1 MEEIYFHD
9 IVVDNRSS
17 NPKSD
22 FPDNTFIQI
31 FGCKSDGTPVFVEV
45 KNFKTWFYLEPE
57 EDEDP
62 KELIKQFKDCFWFK
76 NVTECKIVFRK
87 RLVGFSDNELFPY
100 IYLEFGGV
108 VPLYCARK
116 KLKEDFK
123 ITKIYEDKVDP
134 ILKFLHS
141 TRLKTCS
148 YFGIKNFSD
157 KNGKE
162 NGKTHCEKEFYVSIE
177 NIFPIEDK
185 MPPPMKICAYDIESS
200 GLNPRTES
208 VFQVSMCFSKLG
220 DKVDSD
226 LHASEACKDGVVI
239 CVGET
244 ESIDDTPILS
254 VENEKDLLEK
264 FRDKLIEN
272 NVMIMVGYNN
282 SQFDCQFLY
291 KRATETYSFDDY
303 RKLGFKRDELLEL
316 KNTVLASSAL
326 GRTEL
331 AKVNIPGRV
340 EIDLLMVLRRTYKLK
355 SYKLNSVS
363 EHFFGGSKDDV
374 TYTDILEAYNTKD
387 PHKLG
392 VIAKYCFQDSWLCIR
407 LLDKIKEVYNSI
419 EMAKLCSVPFH
430 WIMSRGQ
437 QIKCFSL
444 ILSEIYGEYVCNYI
458 APTESKTED
467 EGFQGATVI
476 NAKTGFYPDDPIL
489 TLDFASLYPSIMRW
503 KQLCYS
509 TYVTE
514 DKYMN
519 IENVVY
525 ETYETK
531 KNHFDTFAYRK
542 GQKSILCLLE
552 DELIDA
558 RKATKKLMKTEKDP
572 FKYSL
577 LDSKQLSQK
586 ICCNSLYGFTG
597 TTTGMLP
604 LKAIAAA
611 VTCTGRK
618 MIDQSSELAE
628 KMGATT
634 IYGDTDSI
642 MVTYPTPKEIMDQG
656 ELAMM
661 KFLFN
666 KGEEMSAEITK
677 LFGHPVLME
686 FENIYTRYLLV
697 SKKRYA
703 ALSWLVP
710 EGPPKMSSKGLVTV
724 RRDNAPIV
732 RSTATEVLRL
742 LLEEKKNEDD
752 IIKYIKSVLDD
763 LEKGKIPVKELSIT
777 KELTRWEYKNPVPH
791 SILATNMIERAKKQR
806 FYREIVKPI
815 YEETVEFDE
824 KNLRKFASKINSLY
838 KMIPKEG
845 EEELSM
851 EEFMIRLRDGI
862 LSQLYPDNVMIKE
875 CEALCRKFNKESVLI
890 EFNVKNSFEIA
901 EFYSDYSTFDIID
914 WESPRLGD
922 RISYVVTEGKG
933 EINNRVEH
941 PEYVD
946 KMPNIKTDTH
956 YYITRQLKNPI
967 TDFLNLFITDKSK
980 LEFFKEY
987 ERRALNKS
995 RGVREISSFF
1005 SPVTK
1010 RSKH

>member
-1 MEEIYFHD
+1 MEIYFHD
-9 IVVDNRSS
+9 VIIENNSS
-17 NPKSD
+17 NPQSD
-22 FPDNTFIQI
+22 FPDKTFIQI
-31 FGCKSDGTPVFVEV
+31 FGSKSDGTPVFVEV
-45 KNFKTWFYLEPE
+45 KNFKTWFFLEPQ

-62 KELIKQFKDCFWFK
+62 KELIKKFKDCFWFK
-76 NVTECKIVFRK
+76 NVTKCEVVFRK

-100 IYLEFGGV
+100 IYMEFGGV
-108 VPLYCARK
+108 VPLFCARK
-116 KLKEDFK
+116 RLKADFD
-123 ITKIYEDKVDP
+123 ITKIYEDKIDP
-134 ILKFLHS
+134 ILKFLHY
-141 TRLKTCS
+141 TGLKPSS
-148 YFGIKNFSD
+148 YFGIKHFSEKYGED
-157 KNGKE
+157 K
-162 NGKTHCEKEFYVSIE
+162 KTHCKHEYYVSIE
-177 NIFPIEDK
+177 NVFPMADNT
-185 MPPPMKICAYDIESS
+185 PPPMKICAYDIESS

-220 DKVDSD
+220 DNVNSD

-244 ESIDDTPILS
+244 ESIDGTPILS
-254 VENEKDLLEK
+254 VESEKDLLEK
-264 FRDKLIEN
+264 FRDTLIEN

-282 SQFDCQFLY
+282 YQFDAKFLY
-291 KRATETYSFDDY
+291 KRAVETYSFNDY
-303 RKLGFKRDELLEL
+303 RKLGFKKEELLEL
-316 KNTVLASSAL
+316 KETVLASSAL

-331 AKVNIPGRV
+331 SKVTIPGRV

-363 EHFFGGSKDDV
+363 EHFFGGHKDDV

-419 EMAKLCSVPFH
+419 EMAKLCSVPFL

-437 QIKCFSL
+437 QIKCMSL
-444 ILSEIYGEYVCNYI
+444 ILSKVYKKYVCNYI
-458 APTESKTED
+458 APSEIKEGD
-467 EGFQGATVI
+467 GEGFKGATVI

-503 KQLCYS
+503 KQLCYT
-509 TYVTE
+509 TYVNE
-514 DKYMN
+514 DKYRN
-519 IENVVY
+519 IEGVIY
-525 ETYETK
+525 ENYETK
-531 KNHFDTFAYRK
+531 EGNFDTFAYRK

-558 RKATKKLMKTEKDP
+558 RKATKKLMKTENDP
-572 FKYSL
+572 FKYGL
-577 LDSKQLSQK
+577 LDSKQLAQK
-586 ICCNSLYGFTG
+586 VTCNSLYGFTG

-642 MVTYPTPKEIMDQG
+642 MVTYPTPKEIMDKG
-656 ELAMM
+656 ETAMM
-661 KFLFN
+661 KFLFK
-666 KGEEMSAEITK
+666 KGEEMSAEITN

-703 ALSWLVP
+703 ALSWLTP

-763 LEKGKIPVKELSIT
+763 LEKGKIPIQELAIT

-791 SILATNMIERAKKQR
+791 SILAMNMIERAKKQR
-806 FYREIVKPI
+806 FYREIIKPI

-824 KNLRKFASKINSLY
+824 KNLRKISSKISSLY
-838 KMIPKEG
+838 QMIPKG
-845 EEELSM
+845 DIELSM
-851 EEFMIRLRDGI
+851 EDFMVRLRDGI

-875 CEALCRKFNKESVLI
+875 CEALCRRYNKESILI
-890 EFNVKNSFEIA
+890 EFDVKNSFEIA

-922 RISYVVTEGKG
+922 RISYVVKDGKG
-933 EINNRVEH
+933 DINNRVEL

-946 KMPNIKTDTH
+946 KMPNLKTDTH
-956 YYITRQLKNPI
+956 YYINRQLKNPI
-967 TDFLNLFITDKSK
+967 SDFLNLFIKDKSK
-980 LEFFKEY
+980 LDFFKEY

-995 RGVREISSFF
+995 RGIKEISCFF
-1005 SPVTK
+1005 SPVAK
-1010 RSKH
+1010 KSKI